1 MRNIYS
7 PADIEKVLESILGSN
22 SELEKLQG
30 EDLDNALQRRAEFIG
45 AVGRA
50 CATEVMRERGNT
62 DTRVVVFAGDA
73 INGAYAID
81 TAIALYESGCPVE
94 LYLINIGGDLLKPD
108 TKAARSRF
116 LATVGEEYLFET
128 VDLNVRMPEMTP
140 DMIVVDG
147 LFGREYKTPLRG
159 GYQAMARL
167 INEKGAKVISIDL
180 PSGMSPELAVGMVN
194 RNIVHATLT
203 LTLVGPT
210 LAFYMPEN
218 AELLG
223 RWKTLHLPY
232 PREILKSI
240 KCNSRLVDGS
250 GIRAVLPRRN
260 PFYTKADLGSVL
272 LYAGSY
278 GMLGAAV
285 LAARGALRSGCGKV
299 TVHSARCGYYVLQTS
314 VPCAMFETDGGDMD
328 IRHFE
333 STIEADAI
341 AVGPG
346 IGRSEATL
354 QGLEHFLKVMNS
366 AKQPVVLDAD
376 ALNCI
381 AMRPSMLEYIPPR
394 SVLTPHAGEFDRIFG
409 PQPSSSARLL
419 KAIEVSTR
427 YQIVIVLKS
436 HYTQTVW
443 PGGAVAVN
451 SSGTEALA
459 TAGAGDVLTGLLA
472 GFIAQRLK
480 PEIAAVAAVF
490 VHGIAGRMAAE
501 ENGIYGT
508 TSEDIA
514 NAIGP
519 AIEAVLTGA
528 QNNKQQVNP

>member
-7 PADIEKVLESILGSN
+7 PAEIEKVLESILGSN
-22 SELEKLQG
+22 NELERLQG
-30 EDLDNALQRRAEFIG
+30 EELERALERRAEFIG

-50 CATEVMRERGNT
+50 CASEVLRERG
-62 DTRVVVFAGDA
+62 DSGAKVVVFAGDA
-73 INGAYAID
+73 INGAYALE
-81 TAIALYESGCPVE
+81 TAAALHGAGCQAEV
-94 LYLINIGGDLLKPD
+94 YLINIGGFGLPD
-108 TKAARSRF
+108 TQAARNRF
-116 LATVGEEYLFET
+116 LAAAGEEYLFET
-128 VDLNVRMPEMTP
+128 VDMKVRLPEMTP

-180 PSGMSPELAVGMVN
+180 PSGMSPDLSVGMIN
-194 RNIVHATLT
+194 RNIVHASLT

-232 PREILKSI
+232 PREVLKAL
-240 KCNSRLVDGS
+240 KCNSRLVDGA
-250 GIRAVLPRRN
+250 GVRAVLPRRN
-260 PFYTKADLGSVL
+260 PFCTKADLGTVL

-333 STIEADAI
+333 STVEADAI

-354 QGLEHFLKVMNS
+354 QGLEQFLKAKS
-366 AKQPVVLDAD
+366 AAKQPVVLDAD

-381 AMRPSMLEYIPPR
+381 AMRPSMLEYIPAR

-427 YQIVIVLKS
+427 YQTVIVLKS

-459 TAGAGDVLTGLLA
+459 TAGSGDVLTGLLT
-472 GFIAQRLK
+472 GLIAQGMK
-480 PEIAAVAAVF
+480 PEIAAVAAVYI
-490 VHGIAGRMAAE
+490 HGIAGRMAAE
-501 ENGIYGT
+501 ENGIAGT
-508 TSEDIA
+508 TSDDVA
-514 NAIGP
+514 SAIGP
-519 AIEAVLTGA
+519 AIEAVLATPPTSKH
-528 QNNKQQVNP
+528 Q